1 MPQGSIAFTL
11 HVLSLY
17 FLLLSLFVSVILSR
31 IIGEIIASSKSTMT
45 GAIEIKSLLDFCSL
59 AWRES
64 LISEITFCFQP
75 MHFFLSAKCC
85 FRIQEEFEY
94 NSNTFCSPASARQN
108 CRDLFESLRIGTYKH
123 RVMPHFHNMIQE
135 RTNMTKTRWENTSEN
150 IEHERSLTN
159 MCVKGD
165 VRTWVKKDSM

>member
-1 MPQGSIAFTL
+1 MGKPTNVDLQTMPQGLIAFTL
-11 HVLSLY
+11 HVLSLC

-45 GAIEIKSLLDFCSL
+45 GTIEIKSLLDFCSL

-85 FRIQEEFEY
+85 FRIQKEFEY
-94 NSNTFCSPASARQN
+94 FLQSSFCQ
-108 CRDLFESLRIGTYKH
+108 
-123 RVMPHFHNMIQE
+123 
-135 RTNMTKTRWENTSEN
+135 
-150 IEHERSLTN
+150 
-159 MCVKGD
+159 
-165 VRTWVKKDSM
+165 KKL